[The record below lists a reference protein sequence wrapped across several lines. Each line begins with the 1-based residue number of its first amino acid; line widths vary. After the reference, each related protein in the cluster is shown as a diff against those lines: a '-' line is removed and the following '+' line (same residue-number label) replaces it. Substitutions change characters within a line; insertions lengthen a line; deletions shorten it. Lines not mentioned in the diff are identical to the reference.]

1 MKVFMAA
8 PFGQKAPG
16 HEHGPAGLRPGLALA
31 ADARRRDDHDHG
43 DDDDQN
49 DKEHGPL
56 LPAAPG
62 ELATVGG

>member
-1 MKVFMAA
+1 MMKIITTMRMAKPA
-8 PFGQKAPG
+8 ISPVRR
-16 HEHGPAGLRPGLALA
+16 HGPAGLRPGLALPQ
-31 ADARRRDDHDHG
+31 DARHSDDHDHG

-62 ELATVGG
+62 